1 MNHLKTLGKC
11 PVCKNGN
18 IQIQKK
24 EVQGKK
30 VELYACSNASWTTL
44 DEGEMFEL
52 TKESTCSFKIWQNAL
67 GRYGYWLK
75 HKDVRALLNKEDT
88 IVEQSSKKI
97 RFENNKKSFKKIK
110 YKKYITLDLEY
121 GVSVLFELEVEEEK
135 DEYPA

>member
-1 MNHLKTLGKC
+1 MNHYKILGKC

-30 VELYACSNASWTTL
+30 VELYACSNASWTTE
-44 DEGEMFEL
+44 DNGEMFEL

-88 IVEQSSKKI
+88 IVELSSKKI

-135 DEYPA
+135 NEIEA